1 MMKNM
6 RRDLYLKEHTKPDPI
21 KHCAYCGK
29 EMHRVRFAS
38 GRLEC
43 IDAFIR
49 RKYCNRECMK
59 KAFVKVGEDT
69 NQLYR
74 ASHATAEKIAYLIQ
88 GKEMVCEKCGST
100 RSIDVH
106 HIDGNRNNNTP
117 ENLMV
122 LCRSCHMKEH
132 KKKGV
137 CKICG
142 KPAKGHG
149 LCNKHLIR
157 YRKYG
162 NPLMCN
168 HKIVEE

>member
-1 MMKNM
+1 MN
-6 RRDLYLKEHTKPDPI
+6 REEYLKTHTKEDPE
-21 KHCAYCGK
+21 KYCAYCGK
-29 EMHRVRFAS
+29 RMHRVRFAS
-38 GRLEC
+38 GRLED
-43 IDAFIR
+43 IASFTR
-49 RKYCNRECMK
+49 RKYCCRECMRMSY
-59 KAFVKVGEDT
+59 VKMGEDT
-69 NQLYR
+69 NQSYR
-74 ASHATAEKIAYLIQ
+74 ASHATADKIAYLIQ

-100 RSIDVH
+100 KSIDVH

-132 KKKGV
+132 KEKGV

-142 KPAKGHG
+142 KPVKGHG
-149 LCNKHLIR
+149 YCNKHLIR

-162 NPLMCN
+162 NPFMYY